1 MVKLSFFMC
10 FLLLFWP
17 KSLDAVAMATEIEL
31 DKLTLDFLFLH
42 EH

>member
-1 MVKLSFFMC
+1 MC
-10 FLLLFWP
+10 FLLHFWL

-42 EH
+42 DH